1 MRHLPKTFRQKIL
14 TRLVFTG
21 ILLFFVVG
29 CAAVTPE
36 RASLP
41 DRATVPIASP
51 QTATATQPA
60 SDLTLPNSVAEAVL
74 QDASSRSNL
83 PREQLQIAGTQQ
95 QSWPDGCLGLAEPET
110 FCPQIVVS
118 GWKVTVQGKEKR
130 FIYRTDNKGSLLK
143 LEK

>member
-1 MRHLPKTFRQKIL
+1 MKHLLKTCRQRIL

-36 RASLP
+36 PGNLA
-41 DRATVPIASP
+41 DRATVPTAP
-51 QTATATQPA
+51 LQTPSAR
-60 SDLTLPNSVAEAVL
+60 TLPNPVAEAVL

-130 FIYRTDNKGSLLK
+130 FIYRTDNKGSLVK